1 MTTTQTL
8 LPHTTRSEQYSTMAL
23 TSCLL
28 GHHGPD
34 KTQPNVGDSAT
45 PSPATDP
52 ANVPHPPAQLRT
64 GGEET
69 GRAHGIDEEGEE
81 VEEEDYRK
89 PFLQLFI
96 LINCLGS
103 SVLGI
108 LQVGF
113 EDLSFAAT
121 ASVILGLATALLL
134 FISIYR
140 PLASSSSA
148 STSSSSSST
157 SSSSKKSGEGLIVG
171 LYVYCGLLNV
181 ILTIVVLT
189 DGDERD
195 VYSWFLAIPF
205 LFLHARGVKSC
216 VVALVAVCVQT
227 TLLRYLR
234 HSCGFTAFVQPMA
247 FRHTVLGACSSC
259 NDTTRHDT
267 RTTNDTTRAR

>member
-1 MTTTQTL
+1 M
-8 LPHTTRSEQYSTMAL
+8 MAL
-23 TSCLL
+23 TSSLL
-28 GHHGPD
+28 GHHCPD
-34 KTQPNVGDSAT
+34 KTQPNVADSTTSSA
-45 PSPATDP
+45 ADP
-52 ANVPHPPAQLRT
+52 VNVAHKAQLLT

-69 GRAHGIDEEGEE
+69 DRARGVGEEG
-81 VEEEDYRK
+81 EEEDYRK

-108 LQVGF
+108 IQVGF
-113 EDLSFAAT
+113 EDLSFAAA
-121 ASVILGLATALLL
+121 ASVILGLATAFLL

-140 PLASSSSA
+140 PLASPSST
-148 STSSSSSST
+148 STSSSSSS
-157 SSSSKKSGEGLIVG
+157 SSTKSGTGLIVG

-181 ILTIVVLT
+181 VLTIVVLT

-247 FRHTVLGACSSC
+247 FRQTVLGACSSC
-259 NDTTRHDT
+259 NARHTRHDT
-267 RTTNDTTRAR
+267 THELTWSC

>member
-1 MTTTQTL
+1 
-8 LPHTTRSEQYSTMAL
+8 MAL
-23 TSCLL
+23 TSSLL
-28 GHHGPD
+28 GHCPD
-34 KTQPNVGDSAT
+34 KTQPNVGGST
-45 PSPATDP
+45 TQWTATDP

-69 GRAHGIDEEGEE
+69 GREREVDEEGEE
-81 VEEEDYRK
+81 EEEDYRK

-108 LQVGF
+108 LQVGL
-113 EDLSFAAT
+113 EDLSFAAM

-259 NDTTRHDT
+259 DDTTRHDT
-267 RTTNDTTRAR
+267 R